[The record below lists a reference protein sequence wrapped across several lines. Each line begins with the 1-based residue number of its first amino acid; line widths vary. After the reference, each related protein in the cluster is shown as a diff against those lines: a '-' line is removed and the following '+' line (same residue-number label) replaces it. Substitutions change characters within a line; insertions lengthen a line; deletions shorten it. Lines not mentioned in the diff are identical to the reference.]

1 MQSQNFATKLLYDS
15 TLRYTLRERYLAKRS
30 IRAIK
35 LASGRSGELDAGG
48 DLFKTCLSWERERY
62 LVNRYWN
69 GVHMINAGLLGGTN
83 TYLRL
88 AKADNRCS

>member
-1 MQSQNFATKLLYDS
+1 
-15 TLRYTLRERYLAKRS
+15 
-30 IRAIK
+30 
-35 LASGRSGELDAGG
+35 
-48 DLFKTCLSWERERY
+48 LSWERERY

-83 TYLRL
+83 AYLRL